1 MAALKKLSNIVKY
14 GLGEQARGRKRADKK
29 KLRQSQFSDSE
40 LWRREDDFARRA
52 YASYDDYL
60 SHQASKLD
68 KVADRLRQNEEDVF
82 QEFKERFESCAELS
96 GARTVLCLAARLGT
110 EVRALHALGYFAV
123 GLDLNPGNDNPYV
136 LKGDFHAIV
145 FPPGSVDA
153 IYCNSI
159 DHVFDLAKMI
169 TETRRVLCPG
179 GIFLAELEIGFEEGY
194 TPGNFEA
201 MHWRSADVL
210 VQQIQEL
217 GGFDVESVRDLG
229 MTRRGPRKL
238 VVFRKPA

>member
-1 MAALKKLSNIVKY
+1 MALKKLSNLVKY
-14 GLGEQARGRKRADKK
+14 GLGEEARGRKRADKK

-52 YASYDDYL
+52 YASYEDYL
-60 SHQASKLD
+60 AHQASKLD

-123 GLDLNPGNDNPYV
+123 GLDLNPGDDNPYV

-159 DHVFDLAKMI
+159 DHVFDLAKMV

-179 GIFLAELEIGFEEGY
+179 GVFLAEFEIGFEEGY
-194 TPGNFEA
+194 TPGDFEA

-210 VQQIQEL
+210 VEQIQEL
-217 GGFDVESVRDLG
+217 GGFEVESVRDLG